1 MSISRCECF
10 LPVKFIGVDK
20 LNICIFII
28 ERDPHPV
35 VDVDPVVLVGK
46 VALQLMPSLSL
57 IVMGMLMTA
66 VVMVMIL
73 ATMTTTTMGHL
84 AVDSKLVVDPLK
96 PSGNS
101 ILNQTRQSKQ
111 CKTLVLNVVS
121 WYLRG
126 SPGHLKCPMCPLA
139 LKDIPITL

>member
-1 MSISRCECF
+1 M
-10 LPVKFIGVDK
+10 
-20 LNICIFII
+20 
-28 ERDPHPV
+28 

-73 ATMTTTTMGHL
+73 ATMTTMTTTTMGHL

-111 CKTLVLNVVS
+111 CKTLVLNVVPKRIPWAPEMS
-121 WYLRG
+121 HVPPGPQGYPHNTLGVPFALKADHMKTSLFRG
-126 SPGHLKCPMCPLA
+126 SLVV
-139 LKDIPITL
+139 

>member
-1 MSISRCECF
+1 M
-10 LPVKFIGVDK
+10 V
-20 LNICIFII
+20 N
-28 ERDPHPV
+28 
-35 VDVDPVVLVGK
+35 VDPVVLVGK

>member
-1 MSISRCECF
+1 MDS
-10 LPVKFIGVDK
+10 D
-20 LNICIFII
+20 
-28 ERDPHPV
+28 PV

-73 ATMTTTTMGHL
+73 ATMTTMTTTTMGHL